1 MRSVCH
7 VVLLAIGL
15 IVLPAC
21 TPATSA
27 SLGTIRGTVTAGPVC
42 PVVSDPP
49 DPACA
54 DRIVQGAE
62 IAVQELARALVVCDD
77 WEQASHGGELA
88 AAVEAKAVRRD
99 DVLELG
105 DVLAGDA
112 DWRREPD
119 DVTLFDSTGLA
130 IQDLAIARAALARA
144 GTLDLQQLEL

>member
-62 IAVQELARALVVCDD
+62 IAVQ
-77 WEQASHGGELA
+77 
-88 AAVEAKAVRRD
+88 
-99 DVLELG
+99 
-105 DVLAGDA
+105 DA
-112 DWRREPD
+112 DGREVASVRSGADGRFSLRLPAGTYRFLPQP
-119 DVTLFDSTGLA
+119 V
-130 IQDLAIARAALARA
+130 AALL
-144 GTLDLQQLEL
+144 GTAPPQDVVVVADGVADVAISYDTGIR